1 MKNKSATRPRRL
13 RTHVM
18 VTLADDQRAKI
29 EAIAK
34 EEERSMTSVCRL
46 LVIDA
51 LARRETPTQPTQH

>member
-1 MKNKSATRPRRL
+1 MKTKSATRPRRL

-34 EEERSMTSVCRL
+34 AEERSMTSVCRL

-51 LARRETPTQPTQH
+51 LERRESPRPTCN